1 MSPHCNVK
9 RFMEANPQV
18 PQKPGWFWCVGS
30 VGFHGERERFVF
42 RPLLGPGLDILK
54 DGKYGRVLLSLGNTV
69 VDTSISKIEKGR
81 IYLILPREYNQT
93 WSRLYGTCQLAYITP
108 KKLFLLLTD
117 QLVVNYANV
126 YVYRMSIK
134 PRLRE

>member
-93 WSRLYGTCQLAYITP
+93 
-108 KKLFLLLTD
+108 
-117 QLVVNYANV
+117 
-126 YVYRMSIK
+126 
-134 PRLRE
+134 